1 MNGINMKSIII
12 LLLFVVALVGC
23 STNKPRAAFGTLKPA
38 SAEELDNASSIIDCE
53 SRGGFI
59 YVTIVDES
67 LDAHMF
73 NLDYSKTGLTKRE
86 AVRRIKKAIEGRK
99 ESDQSTGE

>member
-1 MNGINMKSIII
+1 MKGRNMQSKIL

-23 STNKPRAAFGTLKPA
+23 STRKPRAAFGTLTPA

-53 SRGGFI
+53 SRAGFI
-59 YVTIVDES
+59 YVTLVDES
-67 LDAHMF
+67 FDAHIF

-86 AVRRIKKAIEGRK
+86 AVKRIKKAIEAR
-99 ESDQSTGE
+99 EDSEQSTGE